1 MRQMSNAKIIAIL
14 IGELL
19 AVAGLFLLPLLLMI
33 ILYYGL

>member
-1 MRQMSNAKIIAIL
+1 MKRVSTARVIAEFI
-14 IGELL
+14 